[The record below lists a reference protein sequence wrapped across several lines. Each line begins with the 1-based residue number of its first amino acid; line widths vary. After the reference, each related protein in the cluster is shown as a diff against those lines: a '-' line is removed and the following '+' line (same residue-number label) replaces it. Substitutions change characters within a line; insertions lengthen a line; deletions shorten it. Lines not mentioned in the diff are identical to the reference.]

1 MTGKGFAV
9 AVLLSLAV
17 CVYGGSDAA
26 AFTRAPVSGAID
38 PAVTQAN
45 VRATVCKLGY
55 TKTVRPPK
63 ERTQSIKHQL
73 LIEQK
78 LPGSVKDYE
87 LDHLV
92 PLELG
97 GHPTSASNLWL
108 QRWDEARKKDEQE
121 AALRKAVCAG
131 HLTLEQAQERI
142 RLKWGPKP

>member
-1 MTGKGFAV
+1 MIVKGLTLA
-9 AVLLSLAV
+9 ALLSLAA
-17 CVYGGSDAA
+17 CDAS

-38 PAVTQAN
+38 PAVSQAN
-45 VRATVCKLGY
+45 VRDTVCKLGY

-63 ERTQSIKHQL
+63 EWTQSIKNQL

-97 GHPTSASNLWL
+97 GAARDPANLWL